1 MTSIYGRLR
10 SRSRLRLRGR
20 FLGLVL
26 LALAPSGL
34 VAQERPGF
42 TIGTDADAR
51 VTIRNTSGSIRV
63 IAWDRN
69 EVSVYGSRTVI
80 RDLDIDATP
89 KQVQLRMD
97 AGHELNVRV
106 PRRAQLRAYS
116 GSGSVTVQG
125 VTGSVDIESASG
137 SLEVEGQPRSIHA
150 IGFSGGVTIRG
161 GGTEVTR
168 AESVSGTVIVTKAAG
183 MVVAKSSSG
192 GIDVRGDVREAELF
206 TISGTVVFDGS
217 VTRRLSAESSSG
229 GVELTVPRN
238 MSAEYELST
247 ISADIENDFGPAATK
262 SRAGDGVALRFRVG
276 NGGARIKGVSV
287 SGSIRLHDR

>member
-1 MTSIYGRLR
+1 MNFINGRLR
-10 SRSRLRLRGR
+10 SRSRLRGR
-20 FLGLVL
+20 FVALMS
-26 LALAPSGL
+26 LALTPGAL
-34 VAQERPGF
+34 AAQERPGF
-42 TIGTDADAR
+42 TIGTDNDAS
-51 VTIRNTSGSIRV
+51 VTITNSSGSIRV

-69 EVSVYGSRTVI
+69 EVAVYGGRATI

-89 KQVQLRMD
+89 KHVQLRMD

-106 PRRAQLRAYS
+106 PRRAQLRAQS

-183 MVVAKSSSG
+183 MLVAKSSSG

-206 TISGTVVFDGS
+206 TVSGTVVFDGS
-217 VTRRLSAESSSG
+217 ATRRLSAESSSG

-262 SRAGDGVALRFRVG
+262 SRSGDGVALKFRVG
-276 NGGARIKGVSV
+276 NGSARIKAVSV
-287 SGSIRLHDR
+287 SGTILLKDR